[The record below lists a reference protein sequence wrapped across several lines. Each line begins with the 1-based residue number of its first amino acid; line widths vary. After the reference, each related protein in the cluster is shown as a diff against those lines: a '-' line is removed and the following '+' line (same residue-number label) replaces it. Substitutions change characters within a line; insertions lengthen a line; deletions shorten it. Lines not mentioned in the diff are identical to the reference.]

1 MLQSILTFKHLLHIF
16 FVSLLHHS
24 KYQLISVRYGQCTEE
39 ICNECKRKSY
49 MDRDKCSQMS
59 PVEILANSKTNKSEL
74 LREKNPHRIWKN
86 KKSKNWMILQKEMLN
101 IALCSTHSK
110 AHARCYHYLQQLG
123 KVLYLQ
129 IASARDVY
137 SWRNRKVLIPTVLIR
152 RDTLI
157 TKVKFNFA
165 TSLQLMGW

>member
-1 MLQSILTFKHLLHIF
+1 
-16 FVSLLHHS
+16 
-24 KYQLISVRYGQCTEE
+24 
-39 ICNECKRKSY
+39 
-49 MDRDKCSQMS
+49 
-59 PVEILANSKTNKSEL
+59 
-74 LREKNPHRIWKN
+74 
-86 KKSKNWMILQKEMLN
+86 MILQKEMLN
-101 IALCSTHSK
+101 VALCSTHSK